1 LASLEQQLLEI
12 QKKLK
17 QKIKSA
23 MIQDVVP
30 AVIETEKKHIQI
42 DIYAAY
48 QPHLYKRT
56 GDLLQDSNFQVEII
70 DDGVIITNETYH
82 NGKNI
87 SEIMET
93 GIGWSIEDVW
103 GYGYSEPRPFVE
115 NTKNE
120 ILATGIHK
128 KKLKDG
134 LIRQGLNVK

>member
-1 LASLEQQLLEI
+1 M
-12 QKKLK
+12 K

-30 AVIETEKKHIQI
+30 AVIETEKKHIQT
-42 DIYAAY
+42 DIYSAY

-82 NGKNI
+82 DGKYI
-87 SEIMET
+87 PEIMET
-93 GIGWSIEDVW
+93 GEGWSIPDVW
-103 GYGYSEPRPFVE
+103 GYGYTKPRPFVE
-115 NTKNE
+115 NTRNE

-128 KKLKDG
+128 EKLKQG
-134 LIRQGLNVK
+134 LIKQGLDVK